1 MIPNFNMP
9 CLPYCNPI
17 IPTTFDN
24 SLSYYE
30 MLCKLL
36 TIINDMGGKLN
47 EIINI
52 INGQGIDLK
61 IEKIFE
67 QYVNSPE
74 FENLMYTNNGAY
86 TSKLKGEKILI
97 IGDESCLSTN
107 DVPSWIDQLISW
119 YQIPDDTFIIQAS
132 GGAGFSVNASITF
145 EQILNQWLST
155 YTGDLTKISKII
167 FCGGYHDRQATFT
180 EIKQPAMLLQGII
193 RPKMP
198 NAQCYI
204 FSTGMSTNLNDRV
217 RLDRLYAAY
226 NECISL
232 QYIFCPMHNFLHSTA
247 AITSTNLI
255 TLLGQ
260 WQLACGASYI
270 LNSKSP
276 MLTINAGLQDDEI
289 LKTDGRTYQYDMDIH
304 KLGEVRTYSTLDY
317 MYATYATNVS
327 KTFLFPIDQNEDTY
341 PSQPPVMAIDDDNKL
356 YYGYII
362 NLEGSIQC
370 VFPKIDPVPTTLTVL
385 PQNISRYTCV

>member
-47 EIINI
+47 EVINI

-67 QYVNSPE
+67 QYVNSSE

-97 IGDESCLSTN
+97 IGDESCLSSN
-107 DVPSWIDQLISW
+107 DVPSWIEQLKTW
-119 YQIPDDTFIIQAS
+119 YQIPDDTFIVQAS

-155 YTGDLTKISKII
+155 YTGDLTKISKVI
-167 FCGGYHDRQATFT
+167 FCGGYHDRQATFA
-180 EIKQPAMLLQGII
+180 EIKQPAILLQGII

-232 QYIFCPMHNFLHSTA
+232 QYIFCPMHNFLHSTL
-247 AITSTNLI
+247 AITATNLI
-255 TLLGQ
+255 TLMGQ

-270 LNSKSP
+270 LNY
-276 MLTINAGLQDDEI
+276 DDVI
-289 LKTDGRTYQYDMDIH
+289 YDTS
-304 KLGEVRTYSTLDY
+304 L
-317 MYATYATNVS
+317 
-327 KTFLFPIDQNEDTY
+327 
-341 PSQPPVMAIDDDNKL
+341 PVDVNWEHIMK
-356 YYGYII
+356 
-362 NLEGSIQC
+362 
-370 VFPKIDPVPTTLTVL
+370 F
-385 PQNISRYTCV
+385 